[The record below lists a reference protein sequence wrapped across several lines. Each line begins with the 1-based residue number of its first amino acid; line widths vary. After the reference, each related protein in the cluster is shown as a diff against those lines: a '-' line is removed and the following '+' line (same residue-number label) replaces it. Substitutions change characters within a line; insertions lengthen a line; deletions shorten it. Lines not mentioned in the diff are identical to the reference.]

1 MATTAAQKK
10 ASAKWQAQNR
20 DQVSIIMPLG
30 TRDEIKTAAAAAGE
44 KSVNAYILSA
54 IRARMF
60 AGNPAPVPAPVS
72 AQASSPAPA
81 IAAPE
86 VSADALELAA
96 AAAAAAGEDVPA
108 FLARAIRQTAE
119 ADERTRR
126 LAQAAPARS
135 APRETVPAE
144 RLEDQ
149 IQQRVER
156 LRALRGTSEPISD
169 PADATAADKKAAQDA
184 PRAP

>member
-20 DQVSIIMPLG
+20 DRLSIIMPLG

-44 KSVNAYILSA
+44 KSVNAYILGA
-54 IRARMF
+54 IRARMS
-60 AGNPAPVPAPVS
+60 GGAP
-72 AQASSPAPA
+72 AQAPD
-81 IAAPE
+81 
-86 VSADALELAA
+86 VSADTLELAA

-108 FLARAIRQTAE
+108 FLARAIRQTAD

-135 APRETVPAE
+135 TPRETVPAE

-184 PRAP
+184 PKAP

>member
-20 DQVSIIMPLG
+20 DRLSIIMPLG

-44 KSVNAYILSA
+44 KSVNAYILGA

-72 AQASSPAPA
+72 APAASPAPA

-108 FLARAIRQTAE
+108 FLARAIRQTAD

-169 PADATAADKKAAQDA
+169 PAEADKKAAQDA
-184 PRAP
+184 SKAP